1 MISTNVCT
9 RDKIIDLGGTSS
21 VICSIL
27 IAIFHS
33 AIIYIYSLVCLMNE
47 RSKDSAGLF
56 PREQNNKY
64 VRETVQHKELTNA
77 SLLERR

>member
-1 MISTNVCT
+1 MCT
-9 RDKIIDLGGTSS
+9 RDKIIGLAETSS

-33 AIIYIYSLVCLMNE
+33 TIIYIYSLVTLMNE
-47 RSKDSAGLF
+47 QFKDFTGLF

-64 VRETVQHKELTNA
+64 VRETVRHKKLTNA
-77 SLLERR
+77 SLSERR